1 MVERQAAGRLS
12 GKRPIRI
19 SFARVAH
26 AGHFS
31 NSKKREIPPFYAVS
45 TVNRFGMSLA
55 KRPAMQSATF
65 ATILAGIGVSF
76 SLLVPRVAEACWTC
90 TTDDECPTG
99 FTCDENV
106 GCMPTV
112 DCQADTDCGAGM
124 RCVTQTATVCTS
136 PAAQT
141 GGSADSTCQSVN
153 ACAPLWQAGCGKDSD
168 CGDGFSCVENGSLCN
183 SLGCSTL
190 AQCQPK
196 ESDAVAC
203 NTDSDCP
210 SCWSCLDAS
219 DDGES
224 CINPGGPANAS
235 GGVNPGG
242 PEIPADAGTSS
253 SSGSSGS
260 QTGSQPTL
268 GGPGKT
274 VSSAPKVCRPPY
286 WGLSVS
292 YAGLAPTTPVDSTPA
307 NICPNI
313 EATRAGYA
321 GLDPKSG
328 SSGSSGGCSIGTTQG
343 SNDSAPLWSLG
354 AALAGIAVFSRRKR
368 ANAKS

>member
-1 MVERQAAGRLS
+1 MG
-12 GKRPIRI
+12 
-19 SFARVAH
+19 
-26 AGHFS
+26 
-31 NSKKREIPPFYAVS
+31 
-45 TVNRFGMSLA
+45 
-55 KRPAMQSATF
+55 PAMRNATF
-65 ATILAGIGVSF
+65 VTILAGIGVSF
-76 SLLVPRVAEACWTC
+76 SLLVPRAAEACWTC
-90 TTDDECPTG
+90 TTDNECPTG
-99 FTCDENV
+99 FTCDETI

-124 RCVTQTATVCTS
+124 RCVTQTSTECTS
-136 PAAQT
+136 PASQS
-141 GGSADSTCQSVN
+141 GSADTTCRSVN

-168 CGDGFSCVENGSLCN
+168 CGDGFTCVQNGNLCD
-183 SLGCSTL
+183 SSGCSTL
-190 AQCQPK
+190 AQCQAK
-196 ESDAVAC
+196 ESDPVAC

-224 CINPGGPANAS
+224 CVNPGGPAN
-235 GGVNPGG
+235 VN
-242 PEIPADAGTSS
+242 GT
-253 SSGSSGS
+253 
-260 QTGSQPTL
+260 SQPTL

-274 VSSAPKVCRPPY
+274 VSSAPKVCRAPY

-292 YAGLAPTTPVDSTPA
+292 YAGLAPTTPVDSSAA
-307 NICPNI
+307 NTCPNI

-328 SSGSSGGCSIGTTQG
+328 SSGSIGGCSIGATQG